1 MTIRSF
7 AAGAFVLGAAIAAF
21 PASAGVIRHD
31 VADSKY
37 LTLGANPAFASV
49 GQVFGNTSSYSFLA
63 SGVLI
68 STGADS
74 WVLTA
79 GHVTAG
85 ATALSIQLGGEIYD
99 ADAWFSH
106 SKWNGDLA
114 RGYDI
119 GLMRFDN
126 TDIYSDTGVEAATLY
141 GSNGERG
148 ERGEIGTFVGYGTTG
163 TGETGW
169 DGSLPLVKRAGE
181 NVIDMFLNTGG
192 KPGNSRVLLADF
204 DNPLKDSDSSWG
216 SPDPL
221 ALEYLIAPGDSG
233 GGLFLCDEDKI
244 QCLLAGIHSF
254 GWGRLDGDPNS
265 DYGDASGHTR
275 VSMFIDWIMEAMG
288 LSGGSTEES
297 GGGGKDKP
305 NKGKKPNGLMAYPYI
320 EVPEPGTMT
329 LLAVGFAGIGLA
341 RRRRAAG

>member
-21 PASAGVIRHD
+21 PASAGVILHSPYGD
-31 VADSKY
+31 DADY
-37 LTLGANPAFASV
+37 LALGADPAYDSV
-49 GQVFGNTSSYSFLA
+49 GQVFGATSSYDFRA

-68 STGADS
+68 STGEDS

-85 ATALSIQLGGEIYD
+85 ATALSIQLGGVTYD

-119 GLMRFDN
+119 GLMHLKTGIAGITPAEFYN
-126 TDIYSDTGVEAATLY
+126 TGVSEI
-141 GSNGERG
+141 GQ
-148 ERGEIGTFVGYGTTG
+148 IGTFVGYGTTG

-181 NVIDMFLNTGG
+181 NVVDMFLNTGG
-192 KPGNSRVLLADF
+192 KPGSSRVLLADF

-216 SPDPL
+216 SSDPL
-221 ALEYLIAPGDSG
+221 DLEYLIAPGDSG
-233 GGLFLCDEDKI
+233 GGLFI
-244 QCLLAGIHSF
+244 GGLLAGIHSF

-275 VSMFIDWIMEAMG
+275 VSMFIDWIMEAIGM
-288 LSGGSTEES
+288 SGGSTEES
-297 GGGGKDKP
+297 SGGGGKGG
-305 NKGKKPNGLMAYPYI
+305 NKGKKPNGMMAHPYI

-329 LLAVGFAGIGLA
+329 LLAVGFASIGFA
-341 RRRRAAG
+341 RRRRASA